1 MADEKKAMKTEDVKA
16 TKKAADNKAS
26 KKSDA
31 KKSDGK
37 KSDSKKSDKK
47 KSGKSPLK
55 SIGSFFKGVRNE
67 GKKVVWPKP
76 LEVVKNTIVVL
87 VVILILGLII
97 FGIDQG
103 LAAIFKGTRKLADER
118 TTVTE
123 TTTMTPDGALA
134 DLIGGDDAAESGDD
148 VVENLEGAIEG
159 GNEAA
164 SADSGEEATA
174 EADAN

>member
-1 MADEKKAMKTEDVKA
+1 MADEKKAKKTENVKA
-16 TKKAADNKAS
+16 GKKAAD
-26 KKSDA
+26 
-31 KKSDGK
+31 K

-103 LAAIFKGTRKLADER
+103 LSQIFKGVRNLAEER
-118 TTVTE
+118 TTVAE
-123 TTTMTPDGALA
+123 TTEATADDALES
-134 DLIGGDDAAESGDD
+134 LLGGDAAQSEEE
-148 VVENLEGAIEG
+148 VVENVEEAVEGDS
-159 GNEAA
+159 
-164 SADSGEEATA
+164 SADDALTEEATT
-174 EADAN
+174 EADAD

>member
-1 MADEKKAMKTEDVKA
+1 MADEKKAKKTQNVKA
-16 TKKAADNKAS
+16 DKKAAD
-26 KKSDA
+26 KKSD
-31 KKSDGK
+31 
-37 KSDSKKSDKK
+37 KKSDKK

-103 LAAIFKGTRKLADER
+103 LTQIFKGVRNLAEER
-118 TTVTE
+118 TTVAE
-123 TTTMTPDGALA
+123 TT
-134 DLIGGDDAAESGDD
+134 
-148 VVENLEGAIEG
+148 
-159 GNEAA
+159 
-164 SADSGEEATA
+164 EATA
-174 EADAN
+174 DDALANLLGGEDTPESEEDVVDELEEAVEGDSSADDALTEESTTEAVAD

>member
-1 MADEKKAMKTEDVKA
+1 MADEKKAKKTEEAKA
-16 TKKAADNKAS
+16 NEKKADS
-26 KKSDA
+26 KKSDS
-31 KKSDGK
+31 KKSDK
-37 KSDSKKSDKK
+37 KTNNKSDKKSDKK

-103 LAAIFKGTRKLADER
+103 LSAIFKGVRKVADER
-118 TTVTE
+118 TTAVE
-123 TTTMTPDGALA
+123 TTTASPEDALA
-134 DLIGGDDAAESGDD
+134 DLLGGDETEEGATESDGSVAGEIEAGIDELVEDAQTEATTEAAE
-148 VVENLEGAIEG
+148 
-159 GNEAA
+159 
-164 SADSGEEATA
+164 
-174 EADAN
+174 